1 MASSEEPYKKFFRG
15 CLDRGVYFA
24 PNAYEICFMSAA
36 HTDGGLARAAESTTE
51 SICALR
57 GGTGKNSAGV
67 FAYP

>member
-36 HTDGGLARAAESTTE
+36 HTDGDLAQAAEAITE
-51 SICALR
+51 SIRAL
-57 GGTGKNSAGV
+57 
-67 FAYP
+67 